1 MTYQLTSLGQ
11 IDPDLSLAA
20 APTTRG
26 SSEASEDASNKLICK
41 KIEPSDGIL
50 FRLSPSMQSSPQFV
64 IPPSVMQPFSESPFS
79 RFFVA
84 VPSVPSVGLGAEA
97 IQPEPSAAP
106 PPLMASLCVSQDSP
120 RPFPVLFAPPPP
132 SQLGSI
138 DNDFR
143 NIFMNPSDAP
153 TPFHGVED
161 PLKVSLNV
169 PSMGGVTLGLHGVP
183 ATVESSSPSRDDPA
197 GRILIKLH
205 TNPPGSITLGFAEE
219 GRTSRRPEDFETAY
233 GLYRGSSAPTASVTP
248 SVSLVFSRPV
258 GSIGIGSANSPAV
271 NIEKQNIIS
280 STAKSPEKIV
290 PKDWTLQ
297 KAV

>member
-1 MTYQLTSLGQ
+1 MTYQLTSSGQ

-20 APTTRG
+20 ATTRG

-50 FRLSPSMQSSPQFV
+50 FRVSPSMPSSPLIV

-143 NIFMNPSDAP
+143 NIFMNPSD
-153 TPFHGVED
+153 TPIPFPGVED

-183 ATVESSSPSRDDPA
+183 ATVESSSPSKDDPA

-219 GRTSRRPEDFETAY
+219 GRTSRRPEDCETAY
-233 GLYRGSSAPTASVTP
+233 GLYRGSGPLTASATP

-280 STAKSPEKIV
+280 STAKSPEKTV